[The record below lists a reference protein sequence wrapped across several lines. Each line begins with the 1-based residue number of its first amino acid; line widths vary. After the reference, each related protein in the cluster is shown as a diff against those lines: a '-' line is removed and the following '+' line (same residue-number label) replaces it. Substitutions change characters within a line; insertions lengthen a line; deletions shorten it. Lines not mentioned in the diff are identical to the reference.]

1 MKKNRENC
9 RKQMEKRGEGRS
21 VPERKAVKSKTTF
34 QSTWDY
40 VPSDLRLSLFTKYL
54 QWTRNFASMILFNP
68 CSSPV

>member
-40 VPSDLRLSLFTKYL
+40 VPSDLPSFLVYQVLT
-54 QWTRNFASMILFNP
+54 
-68 CSSPV
+68 VD

>member
-9 RKQMEKRGEGRS
+9 GKQMEKRGEGRS

-40 VPSDLRLSLFTKYL
+40 VPSDLPSFLVY
-54 QWTRNFASMILFNP
+54 
-68 CSSPV
+68 